1 MNIIYGICCAGIV
14 LTVIS
19 LLNNM
24 YYIIDEN
31 NFYHR
36 QSMYWLSQVLA
47 LTGVLL
53 NSIVIIS
60 YRKHFTRI
68 EIFSLIIYI
77 ILPVIGIA
85 IGMIWYGYVPVY
97 ITSTLIILFIFIN
110 MQAQQAKAAKEK
122 ELQLTQSR
130 IAIMLSQ
137 IQPHFLYNSLT
148 AIRELC
154 LIDPKKAYETV
165 DEFSTYLRGNLDSLS
180 FKKPIPF
187 EKELSHVK
195 TYLSLEKKRFG
206 DNLNIIYDINASLFL
221 IPSLTL
227 QPIVENAV
235 RHGVTKRED
244 GGTVT
249 ITTEETEAEAIITV
263 TDDGIGFDP
272 TLQKNMDRVGIANV
286 RSRLSTMCDGILK
299 ISSEP
304 GVGTTA
310 VIIIIKE

>member
-1 MNIIYGICCAGIV
+1 MSDLFQREQQMLDDFLVYINETGDIQSKDFAMLEMLAGEYGILLEQVKKI
-14 LTVIS
+14 LKIS
-19 LLNNM
+19 DKASVGLLNAKKSDERQ
-24 YYIIDEN
+24 IDDLEN
-31 NFYHR
+31 KLIQN
-36 QSMYWLSQVLA
+36 Q
-47 LTGVLL
+47 
-53 NSIVIIS
+53 IS
-60 YRKHFTRI
+60 
-68 EIFSLIIYI
+68 
-77 ILPVIGIA
+77 
-85 IGMIWYGYVPVY
+85 
-97 ITSTLIILFIFIN
+97 
-110 MQAQQAKAAKEK
+110 
-122 ELQLTQSR
+122 
-130 IAIMLSQ
+130 IMLSQ

-263 TDDGIGFDP
+263 TDDGVGFDP
-272 TLQKNMDRVGIANV
+272 TLQKSNNRHVGIANV
-286 RSRLSTMCDGILK
+286 RSRLSTMCDGTLK

-310 VIIIIKE
+310 VIIIVKD